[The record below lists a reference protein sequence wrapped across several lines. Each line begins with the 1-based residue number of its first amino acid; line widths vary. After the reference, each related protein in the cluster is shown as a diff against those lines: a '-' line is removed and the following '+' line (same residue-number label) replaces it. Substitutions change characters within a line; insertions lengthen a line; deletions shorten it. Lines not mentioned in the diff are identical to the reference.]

1 MMENQARYPVCCHQL
16 SRSQDLSVHLFSKG
30 TNASFLMGTAL
41 NGSVQCLRGLNGSC
55 FRWEGLGESV
65 TCEILS
71 PEVGTYH
78 LCDLPRVG
86 DSYQCVRRIHDT
98 GVT

>member
-1 MMENQARYPVCCHQL
+1 MLPSVVKE
-16 SRSQDLSVHLFSKG
+16 SRHFG
-30 TNASFLMGTAL
+30 ASFFQRHQRLISAGYRLEWKRPVPQGVLTFH
-41 NGSVQCLRGLNGSC
+41 V

-71 PEVGTYH
+71 REVGTYH

-86 DSYQCVRRIHDT
+86 DSYQCVRYPLHT